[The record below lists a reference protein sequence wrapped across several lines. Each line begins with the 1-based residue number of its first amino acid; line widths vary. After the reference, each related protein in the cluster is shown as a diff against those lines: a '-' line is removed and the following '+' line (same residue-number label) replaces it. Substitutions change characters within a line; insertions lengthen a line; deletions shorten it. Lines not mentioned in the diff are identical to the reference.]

1 MRDLD
6 RILECISPDVS
17 YDEWLK
23 VGMALKHEGYD
34 VGVWDSWSSGSS
46 KYKPNDC
53 IKKWDTFKES
63 GDIVTGGTLIQM
75 AKDYGYRPEEDRA
88 LSWDDE
94 IQEPTML
101 DRDYRLVDVG
111 YVKPQTIPPLPK
123 HYDPVGELKE
133 YLSEMFE
140 PDEYVGYCDKLKETE
155 DGKYVPDKG
164 LCKRTAGDLLARL
177 EKGGFEE
184 ACIRAESKGGA
195 FIRPNPLDGTGIS
208 DSNVTKHRYVLLESD
223 TDSIE
228 KQYALYQELKLPI
241 KFLIHS
247 GNKSLHAIVKVQ
259 AENEQQYKQRV
270 KFIYEFCEKNGLE
283 LDQADKNPSRYSRM
297 PGIKRGDNYQYIIAR
312 DIGEPTYRDWK
323 RYVELENDML
333 PPEVSLRELLENLPP
348 LKDELIEGVLRVGHK
363 LLISGPSKAGKS
375 FALMELAIAIA
386 TGGEWLGHKC
396 KKGKVFYL
404 NLELDSAS
412 FAHRF
417 YEMTNGID
425 YSDNI
430 VIWNLRGKATPMDKL
445 EDKLI
450 NRCREKEYSAI
461 IIDPIYKVITG
472 DENNATEMSKFCSY
486 FDTVALETSAS
497 LIYCHHHSKGA
508 VGKYANAADR
518 SSGSGVFARDP
529 DAILD
534 LAQLQ
539 LDEFHVNRYGG
550 DMDTLSAWELTGT
563 LREFP
568 PMKPIRMWFDYPHHI
583 VDENNWLSDCKYSG
597 MGQRGIG
604 ISQEAKEDA
613 TANIRDAFDAG
624 TIEVNDAMAL
634 EQIKEETGYSESKIK
649 NNIKAAGLSQATLV
663 DGTRVLFNE
672 GNQSIR
678 YKGEM
683 YHPGANKK
691 GRNSRWQKDLV

>member
-208 DSNVTKHRYVLLESD
+208 DSNVTKH
-223 TDSIE
+223 
-228 KQYALYQELKLPI
+228 LY
-241 KFLIHS
+241 
-247 GNKSLHAIVKVQ
+247 
-259 AENEQQYKQRV
+259 
-270 KFIYEFCEKNGLE
+270 
-283 LDQADKNPSRYSRM
+283 
-297 PGIKRGDNYQYIIAR
+297 
-312 DIGEPTYRDWK
+312 
-323 RYVELENDML
+323 
-333 PPEVSLRELLENLPP
+333 
-348 LKDELIEGVLRVGHK
+348 
-363 LLISGPSKAGKS
+363 
-375 FALMELAIAIA
+375 
-386 TGGEWLGHKC
+386 
-396 KKGKVFYL
+396 
-404 NLELDSAS
+404 
-412 FAHRF
+412 
-417 YEMTNGID
+417 
-425 YSDNI
+425 
-430 VIWNLRGKATPMDKL
+430 
-445 EDKLI
+445 
-450 NRCREKEYSAI
+450 
-461 IIDPIYKVITG
+461 
-472 DENNATEMSKFCSY
+472 
-486 FDTVALETSAS
+486 
-497 LIYCHHHSKGA
+497 
-508 VGKYANAADR
+508 
-518 SSGSGVFARDP
+518 
-529 DAILD
+529 
-534 LAQLQ
+534 
-539 LDEFHVNRYGG
+539 
-550 DMDTLSAWELTGT
+550 
-563 LREFP
+563 
-568 PMKPIRMWFDYPHHI
+568 
-583 VDENNWLSDCKYSG
+583 
-597 MGQRGIG
+597 
-604 ISQEAKEDA
+604 
-613 TANIRDAFDAG
+613 
-624 TIEVNDAMAL
+624 
-634 EQIKEETGYSESKIK
+634 
-649 NNIKAAGLSQATLV
+649 
-663 DGTRVLFNE
+663 
-672 GNQSIR
+672 
-678 YKGEM
+678 
-683 YHPGANKK
+683 
-691 GRNSRWQKDLV
+691 